1 MARRSFSLMLAWRY
15 LNPRRAM
22 LSAVTLISVTGVL
35 LGVLVLVVVMAV
47 YAGLEREIKN
57 RLLGVTPHV
66 RLEYVPFGPWREPI
80 TEWRATASEVAK
92 VPGVHSATAFV
103 QEYVMLIDSETRK
116 RPVFFRGVDTQDPAQ
131 VEGVKKLL
139 DKDFPQSSAD
149 MGLDNRIVV
158 SSIIA
163 KQFGLRI
170 GDKVKF
176 LSAQNLEEVERID
189 RITSRPP
196 LREEF
201 APQVAKAKELLGNA
215 FEKTGDKLLLE
226 NDAYNDLVGPVHEL
240 MMTEDIRDA
249 EREILGRFVAL
260 FDTAVED
267 RPEGLVF
274 DAKLPEQA
282 ARILGELDKLDMEKI
297 DGDILKSFKQFVLPK
312 EATVIGVYTAT
323 QMAVTPDVFMP
334 LPLAQELAGLQGAV
348 QGIAVRLDDAYQ
360 AHLAAEEFKARMPEG
375 WRAVT
380 WFEDFGEFSRL
391 INQQRVMMYFALS
404 FIILVS
410 AFSMMA
416 VMFTVTI
423 QKRREIGVMKALGA
437 APGQIVRVFVYQGM
451 ILGFTG
457 AVLGAGAGLVV
468 LRFRGVLQDLFRT
481 MGFDPFPKDFHG
493 FKTLPSHVNP
503 GELVIICISAF
514 ILCSLAAWVPASF
527 AARSDAAKSLRNL

>member
-47 YAGLEREIKN
+47 YAGLERTVKD
-57 RLLGVTPHV
+57 RLLGFTPHV
-66 RLEYVPFGPWREPI
+66 KLEYVPFGGFREPI
-80 TEWRATASEVAK
+80 ADWRETADK
-92 VPGVHSATAFV
+92 IKQIPGVHSATAFV
-103 QEYVMLIDSETRK
+103 QEYVLMIDEATRK

-131 VEGVKKLL
+131 VAGIEKLL
-139 DKDFPQSSAD
+139 DEGYPGSSAD
-149 MGLDNRIVV
+149 MGLDNRIVI

-163 KQFGLRI
+163 KQFGLHV

-176 LSAQNLEEVERID
+176 LSAQNLNEMERID
-189 RITSRPP
+189 RIRKRPA

-201 APQVAKAKELLGNA
+201 ATQLGAAREGLKSVLQPQEG
-215 FEKTGDKLLLE
+215 KLLFK
-226 NDAYNDLVGPVHEL
+226 D
-240 MMTEDIRDA
+240 EDYGKLINPLIDVYQMEEIRDQ
-249 EREILGRFVAL
+249 EREILGQFLDL
-260 FDTAVED
+260 FEAEEETAGGILIGADV
-267 RPEGLVF
+267 PQ
-274 DAKLPEQA
+274 KA
-282 ARILGELDKLDMEKI
+282 AEVLGELDKVNVKEMNA
-297 DGDILKSFKQFVLPK
+297 DILDGFMEIVLPK
-312 EATVIGVYTAT
+312 EATVIGVYGAS
-323 QMAVTPDVFMP
+323 QMALTPDVFMP

-360 AHLAAEEFKARMPEG
+360 AHLMGQEFASKMPPG
-375 WRAVT
+375 WHAVT
-380 WFEDFGEFSRL
+380 WMEEFGEFSNL

-437 APGQIVRVFVYQGM
+437 APGQIVKVFVYQGM
-451 ILGFTG
+451 ILGFVG
-457 AVLGAGAGLVV
+457 SILGVVMGLVV
-468 LRFRGVLQDLFRT
+468 LRFRGTLQDVLRGF
-481 MGFDPFPKDFHG
+481 GFDPFPKSFHG
-493 FKTLPSHVNP
+493 FQVLPAHVNP
-503 GELVIICISAF
+503 VEVTIIAIAAF
-514 ILCSLAAWVPASF
+514 ILCSLAAFVPAFF